1 MIRRSSKIFSIT
13 VDGISKSD
21 IKLLKKNSRQVIK
34 LNEEVDVLQDKI
46 FNYLKSNEK
55 GNEKATELYLVILEK
70 LTQTTKNLRK
80 ISRRTLKHVEE
91 DRRKL
96 PLSNIKILLN
106 LENTFN
112 IIYNNIF
119 LIFEEKN
126 YEKIKTVLLEIIESK
141 EEIENQITNYNT
153 ANKEKGKYDLLHLDI
168 LQLSSEILVS
178 LKELLENFYSI
189 NSKS

>member
-1 MIRRSSKIFSIT
+1 MKSSLYFMPVLFIATCYLLYRNYLKYKKESEIIKSENELLKMEKRTLKGVVKESSKNIENVIKRSSKIFSIT

-106 LENTFN
+106 LK
-112 IIYNNIF
+112 IIY
-119 LIFEEKN
+119 
-126 YEKIKTVLLEIIESK
+126 
-141 EEIENQITNYNT
+141 
-153 ANKEKGKYDLLHLDI
+153 
-168 LQLSSEILVS
+168 
-178 LKELLENFYSI
+178 LKLMRCT
-189 NSKS
+189 KP

>member
-1 MIRRSSKIFSIT
+1 MIKRSSKIFSIT

-46 FNYLKSNEK
+46 FNYLSSNEK

-106 LENTFN
+106 LENT
-112 IIYNNIF
+112 
-119 LIFEEKN
+119 
-126 YEKIKTVLLEIIESK
+126 
-141 EEIENQITNYNT
+141 
-153 ANKEKGKYDLLHLDI
+153 
-168 LQLSSEILVS
+168 
-178 LKELLENFYSI
+178 I
-189 NSKS
+189 NMVKSFTH